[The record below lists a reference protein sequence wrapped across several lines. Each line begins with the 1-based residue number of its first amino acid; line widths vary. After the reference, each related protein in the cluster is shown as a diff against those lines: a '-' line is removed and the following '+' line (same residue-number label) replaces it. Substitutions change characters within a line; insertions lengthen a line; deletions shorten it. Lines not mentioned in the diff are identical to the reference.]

1 MMRTS
6 GWALLAAGAIAA
18 GLLAAGGAGATEAG
32 ATEAGASKWDGSW
45 ALDAARSTKGAAAFA
60 APGYVFAIMPDGR
73 ITWRIPAIGEVA
85 TGRTDGTAMAVH
97 RTRPTPGLT
106 LAVRADGP
114 WTLHYVV
121 ARNGIA
127 EGAGLMRLVE
137 GGRAWVDLS
146 WRVDKPVD
154 AGELVYVRTR

>member
-1 MMRTS
+1 MMRMMRTG
-6 GWALLAAGAIAA
+6 GWAALAAGVIAA
-18 GLLAAGGAGATEAG
+18 GLLAAGGAGATD
-32 ATEAGASKWDGSW
+32 AGASEWDGTW
-45 ALDAARSTKGAAAFA
+45 ALDAARSTEGAAAFA
-60 APGYVFAIMPDGR
+60 APGYAFAITPDGR

-97 RTRPTPGLT
+97 RTKPTPGLT

-121 ARNGIA
+121 ARNGVA
-127 EGAGLMRLVE
+127 DGAGLMRLVE

-146 WRVDKPVD
+146 WRVDKPLA